1 MRYILLVFT
10 VLNLAACAFDK
21 DNSGSDKQTRRLAEQ
36 NAEVI
41 ANFSKAKGLYAGDLT
56 RPNGVEKIQINL
68 SILGESGS
76 SANNDGTTDVRY
88 RQAAAYIRINPV
100 GQTITSFAVNFI
112 PETGVLS
119 LVNTA
124 KDIGID
130 DVHSIFATIINGRLT
145 GSVNSLT
152 GQIGLINLQIQ
163 ANESA
168 NPSNGAEEEY
178 NNRLRQQY
186 NAIAGSYVG
195 CVKPPPNS
203 DTQSYTVTMNL
214 SVYEDATD
222 GSAKTTTPRLAGSFH
237 RDYDKLGGLDASLSA
252 TYRPDLHPATL
263 NIVGKPFVSN
273 NGYVSTFQGT
283 IIDGDYEGTF
293 TSTRKGLEGN
303 IYMKK
308 GKTLPAK
315 CSSKSGLKVKRQ

>member
-1 MRYILLVFT
+1 MKHLLLAFSV
-10 VLNLAACAFDK
+10 VSLAACAFDK
-21 DNSGSDKQTRRLAEQ
+21 DTSGSGKQTRRLAEQ

-41 ANFSKAKGLYAGDLT
+41 ANFSKAKGLYAGDLK

-112 PETGVLS
+112 PETGALS

-124 KDIGID
+124 KDLGVD
-130 DVHSIFATIINGRLT
+130 DVHSIFATVINGRLT

-178 NNRLRQQY
+178 NSRLRQQY
-186 NAIAGSYVG
+186 NALAGAYVG
-195 CVKPPPNS
+195 CVKPPQNS
-203 DTQSYTVTMNL
+203 ETQSYTITMNL

-222 GSAKTTTPRLAGSFH
+222 GTSKTTPRLAGSFH

-263 NIVGKPFVSN
+263 TIVGKPFVSN

-283 IIDGDYEGTF
+283 IIDGEYEGTF

-308 GKTLPAK
+308 GKALPAK
-315 CSSKSGLKVKRQ
+315 CSAKSSAKVKRK